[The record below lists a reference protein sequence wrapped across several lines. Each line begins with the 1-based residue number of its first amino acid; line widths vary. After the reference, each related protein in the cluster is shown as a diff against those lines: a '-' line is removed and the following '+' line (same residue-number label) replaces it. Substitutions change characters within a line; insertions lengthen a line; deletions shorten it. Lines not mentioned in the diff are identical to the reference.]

1 MCVYNIRVCGN
12 VSFYG
17 YIYLENTHRVCKPL
31 DSVLHYI
38 TYNVFFSNLMR
49 VVELCIFVCM
59 YGYIY
64 MQVYTFWLYSMSCGS
79 DDDNRIQL
87 TELPSEMTGEED
99 GGDYVNAYMG
109 DYINA
114 SYIDVRVTT
123 CEMCG

>member
-1 MCVYNIRVCGN
+1 
-12 VSFYG
+12 
-17 YIYLENTHRVCKPL
+17 
-31 DSVLHYI
+31 
-38 TYNVFFSNLMR
+38 
-49 VVELCIFVCM
+49 
-59 YGYIY
+59 
-64 MQVYTFWLYSMSCGS
+64 MQMYTFWLYCMSCAS

-114 SYIDVRVTT
+114 SYIDVRVTA